1 MSTPES
7 YRLLPEGYRLLGD
20 MERIEEGDF
29 CFGKLDNGETGW
41 GRPHPGRGPRVAHGI
56 RAALGLRGVR
66 RRGWSMKLG
75 PRELATVLAGLRY
88 WQRLGVGEGGPEEDI
103 ATDGGSIEPLNEVE
117 IDALCERLNTEV
129 ES

>member
-41 GRPHPGRGPRVAHGI
+41 GRPPPWLVGQAYLEGSVRHP
-56 RAALGLRGVR
+56 
-66 RRGWSMKLG
+66 KLIA
-75 PRELATVLAGLRY
+75 REE
-88 WQRLGVGEGGPEEDI
+88 QK
-103 ATDGGSIEPLNEVE
+103 
-117 IDALCERLNTEV
+117 
-129 ES
+129 